1 MKHLFIVNPAAGKG
15 RGIDKLILEIDDV
28 SRKQGVDTE
37 VYVTT
42 CVGDAEYYTRTCCS
56 KNDWGGAL
64 RIYACGGDGTLNEV
78 LNGMTGFPNVEAA
91 CVPIGSGNDFIR
103 NMGGGDPLDIEAQ
116 IKGTSRLVDL
126 LRYTEIEEGKPKIR
140 YCINMFN
147 IGFDSD
153 VAFRVGELKRIP
165 FLTGSMAYIFGTF
178 VSLAQKE
185 SVKLKIIFDNG
196 TVREGRILQIDI
208 GNGSYYGGGIK
219 AVPKAD
225 INDGLMDVSIVKDV
239 SLLRFLRLF
248 PKYKKGTHLTVKNI
262 EDIVNY
268 TQCKSISIE
277 PASNKMRICTD
288 GEISETGPIQIEIIP
303 SAIRFNVPA
312 PIQSEVK
319 KR

>member
-15 RGIDKLILEIDDV
+15 RGIDKLILNINEV
-28 SRKQGVDTE
+28 SRELGADTE
-37 VYVTT
+37 VFVTT
-42 CVGDAEYYTRTCCS
+42 CVGDAENYTRACCS
-56 KNDWGGAL
+56 KHDREGTL

-78 LNGMTGFPNVEAA
+78 INGLFGFPYVEAA
-91 CVPIGSGNDFIR
+91 CIPIGSGNDFIR
-103 NMGGGDPLDIEAQ
+103 NLGGGDPLDIEAQ
-116 IKGTSRLVDL
+116 IKGTSQLADL
-126 LRYTEIEEGKPKIR
+126 LRYTEIGVVEPKIR

-153 VAFRVGELKRIP
+153 VAFKVGELKKIP

-208 GNGSYYGGGIK
+208 GNGSFYGGGIK

-225 INDGLMDVSIVKDV
+225 INDGMMDVSIVKDV
-239 SLLRFLRLF
+239 SLISFLRLF
-248 PKYKKGTHLTVKNI
+248 PEYKKGTHLAVKNI
-262 EDIVNY
+262 EDIVDY
-268 TQCKSISIE
+268 SQCKSLSIE
-277 PASNKMRICTD
+277 PELCNMRVCTD
-288 GEISETGPIQIEIIP
+288 GEISETGPIRIEIVP
-303 SAIRFNVPA
+303 SAIHFNVPA
-312 PIQSEVK
+312 KSHLEAK

>member
-15 RGIDKLILEIDDV
+15 QGIDKLILKINAV
-28 SRKQGVDTE
+28 SREQGVDTE

-42 CVGDAEYYTRTCCS
+42 RVGDAEEYTRTYCS
-56 KNDWGGAL
+56 KYDRNSSI
-64 RIYACGGDGTLNEV
+64 RVYACGGDGTLNEV
-78 LNGMTGFPNVEAA
+78 LNGMAGFPSVEAA

-103 NMGGGDPLDIEAQ
+103 NMGGGDPLDIESQ
-116 IKGTSRLVDL
+116 VNGTPQLVDL
-126 LRYTEIEEGKPKIR
+126 LRFAAIGEDDPKIR

-153 VAFRVGELKRIP
+153 VAFRVGELKKIP
-165 FLTGSMAYIFGTF
+165 LLTGSMAYIFGTF
-178 VSLAQKE
+178 VSLAKKE

-196 TVREGRILQIDI
+196 TVSEGRILQIDI

-225 INDGLMDVSIVKDV
+225 INDGLLDVSIVKDV
-239 SLLRFLRLF
+239 SLIRFLRLF

-262 EDIVNY
+262 DDIVNY

-277 PASNKMRICTD
+277 PESNKMRICTD
-288 GEISETGPIQIEIIP
+288 GEISEAGPIHIDIIP

-312 PIQSEVK
+312 KMQSKGK